1 MVVEGEVLQKACSTF
16 EIEALAGIFLRR
28 IHGGNQP
35 LLHSRLRPLVL
46 ALQLPMRLVGPLAVG
61 LEILKKAAPFFE
73 IEVFAEIFLRGI
85 HTGSLRVN
93 E

>member
-1 MVVEGEVLQKACSTF
+1 MCVVLVDQ
-16 EIEALAGIFLRR
+16 
-28 IHGGNQP
+28 Q

-73 IEVFAEIFLRGI
+73 IEVFVEIFLRGI

>member
-1 MVVEGEVLQKACSTF
+1 MCAVLVDQ
-16 EIEALAGIFLRR
+16 
-28 IHGGNQP
+28 Q
-35 LLHSRLRPLVL
+35 LLHSCLRPLVL
-46 ALQLPMRLVGPLAVG
+46 ALQLPMQLVGPLAVG